1 MAREDA
7 VRAVLRRH
15 GRTRDFHRHQV
26 LLSEGADSDEV
37 LLIEQGLVK
46 VLLSGGNGTELIAG
60 FYGAGELI
68 GELGVL
74 EQAPRSAT
82 VIAHTQGSAVH
93 VPRAVF
99 LSLTRTNQEI
109 LLLVNRTLHQ
119 RLRSSD
125 RRGLSVAF
133 QDVPTRVAKM
143 LLSWADSRGEQTE
156 HGVAIRGMSQ
166 KELAQSVGAS
176 AKTVDAALKRLRAE
190 GLVETSRLRYLLPD
204 PHRLAELA

>member
-7 VRAVLRRH
+7 VRAVLRRY
-15 GRTRDFHRHQV
+15 GRSRDFHRQQT
-26 LLSEGADSDEV
+26 LLSEGAESDEV

-68 GELGVL
+68 GELGVI
-74 EQAPRSAT
+74 EEVPRSAT
-82 VIAHTQGSAVH
+82 VIAHTAGSAVH

-99 LSLTRTNQEI
+99 LSLMRTNQDV
-109 LLLVNRTLHQ
+109 LLLVNSTLQ
-119 RLRSSD
+119 RRLRNAD
-125 RRGLSVAF
+125 HRGLSVAF
-133 QDVPTRVAKM
+133 QDVPTRVAKQ
-143 LLSWADSRGEQTE
+143 LLSWADDRGEQTE

-176 AKTVDAALKRLRAE
+176 AKTVDAALKRFRAQ
-190 GLVETSRLRYLLPD
+190 GLVRTSRLRYLLPD
-204 PHRLAELA
+204 PRRLAEQV